1 MKKLITIVFLL
12 SISYLS
18 FGQGCNGFNKSKRC
32 NRYIDGEHKIYGQST
47 NALLM
52 ADSTYRYQM
61 VLFGGK
67 EYIISVCAE
76 NGFEPI
82 HIRLINVATK
92 EITYDNE
99 TDKYIESV
107 GFSIQKTQQM
117 LIEITL
123 LPKKKDWENIREASS
138 CVGILV
144 QWSKIPK
151 IGF

>member
-1 MKKLITIVFLL
+1 MKKLILIVFLL
-12 SISYLS
+12 STSFIS

-32 NRYIDGEHKIYGQST
+32 NHYIDGEYKIYGQST

-52 ADSTYRYQM
+52 ADSTYLYQM

-76 NGFEPI
+76 NGFDPI

-92 EITYDNE
+92 QITYDNE
-99 TDKYIESV
+99 TDKYIESI
-107 GFSIQKTQQM
+107 GFTIPKTQQM

-123 LPKKKDWENIREASS
+123 LPKKKNWGSIREASS
-138 CVGILV
+138 CVGILI
-144 QWSKIPK
+144 QWAKTPK